1 MKAKIDRHGKVGET
15 AEAKAANH
23 IIKALIMPL
32 VEGKGELE
40 ALTRKRVDPQDPTS
54 LY

>member
-1 MKAKIDRHGKVGET
+1 MVTHA

-23 IIKALIMPL
+23 IIKALITQL
-32 VEGKGELE
+32 VQGKGEPE

-54 LY
+54 PC